1 MRLGA
6 RTPTPHE
13 EAAVRVLSC
22 FLRIYMYG
30 NGLVVFGVFL
40 GWFGV
45 FRGRRFS
52 KRNLAHYM
60 YGDGLVVF
68 GVFWVGLGYFEA
80 VGFQKKKFSALYVRC
95 ILARPEDTSSR
106 SLAFRPLHHG

>member
-6 RTPTPHE
+6 RAPTPHE
-13 EAAVRVLSC
+13 EAAVSVLKKFRA
-22 FLRIYMYG
+22 FLCTVM
-30 NGLVVFGVFL
+30 VWWCL

-45 FRGRRFS
+45 FRGRRFP

-68 GVFWVGLGYFEA
+68 GVFLGVLGVFWVGLGYFA
-80 VGFQKKKFSALYVRC
+80 
-95 ILARPEDTSSR
+95 
-106 SLAFRPLHHG
+106 